1 MLAVD
6 AYEFQQL
13 PPSLA
18 YGEVKGTALY
28 DVNGKAISQP
38 ANAAYGNANNQDPTC
53 EHKPHFHE
61 WATATPGMICVARR
75 ARNASFRNYVAA
87 ETASPV
93 ICCAAGQ
100 PKIMEDQVK
109 HSKSNLF
116 YAASQHALVSRH
128 TPAFCA
134 VLLRRGLSVKKY
146 PPRG

>member
-1 MLAVD
+1 LLAVD

-28 DVNGKAISQP
+28 DALGHVIKQP
-38 ANAAYGNANNQDPTC
+38 ANAAYGNAGGQDPTC

-100 PKIMEDQVK
+100 PKIMEDQVE

-116 YAASQHALVSRH
+116 YAASQHALVSRD
-128 TPAFCA
+128 TAAFCA
-134 VLLRRGLSVKKY
+134 VLLCRGLPFKKC
-146 PPRG
+146 PSCG